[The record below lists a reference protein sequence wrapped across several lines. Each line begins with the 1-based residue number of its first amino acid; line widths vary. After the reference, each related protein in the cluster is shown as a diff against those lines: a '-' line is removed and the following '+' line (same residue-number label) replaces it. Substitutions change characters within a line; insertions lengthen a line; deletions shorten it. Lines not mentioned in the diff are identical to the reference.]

1 MWWGPELGAH
11 FVVMDGKTC
20 PPSSSSRA
28 PILLILPGEDEAS
41 EVGATM
47 IYLWVVGH
55 GLTLCLKEK
64 LGLVPQ
70 RSLWGLDECELP
82 LWG

>member
-1 MWWGPELGAH
+1 MWWGPELGAP

-20 PPSSSSRA
+20 LPPSSRA
-28 PILLILPGEDEAS
+28 PILPLLPGEDEAS
-41 EVGATM
+41 EVGATV
-47 IYLWVVGH
+47 IYPWVVGH

-64 LGLVPQ
+64 LGLIPQ
-70 RSLWGLDECELP
+70 RSVGAGRVQELP